1 MTGYWAAVSLA
12 KIGLRY
18 SRYKSKQKNELEI
31 RKKLEEEKTN
41 IILRNVLI
49 TKELSAM
56 SDEEFFTSSKAFEL
70 TQEQKQLDSRLEE
83 INKKLSYYK

>member
-1 MTGYWAAVSLA
+1 M
-12 KIGLRY
+12 
-18 SRYKSKQKNELEI
+18 N
-31 RKKLEEEKTN
+31 
-41 IILRNVLI
+41 
-49 TKELSAM
+49 KELSAM